1 MESKAFTK
9 PVNGVMDARRF
20 RRHFQHGYVTAKC
33 DGQFGELTCKINTA
47 ASMRA
52 LINSDKQTWPPERKV
67 RLWMFLK
74 NGYQTSKD
82 EF

>member
-1 MESKAFTK
+1 MESKAFSK

-33 DGQFGELTCKINTA
+33 DGQFGELTCNINTA

-52 LINSDKQTWPPERKV
+52 LIN
-67 RLWMFLK
+67 
-74 NGYQTSKD
+74 
-82 EF
+82 